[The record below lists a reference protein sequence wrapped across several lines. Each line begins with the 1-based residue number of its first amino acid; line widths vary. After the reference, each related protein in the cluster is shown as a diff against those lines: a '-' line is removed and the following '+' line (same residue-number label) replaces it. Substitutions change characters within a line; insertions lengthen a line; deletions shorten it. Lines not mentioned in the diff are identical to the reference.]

1 MTTTFE
7 QARALYDSDEQM
19 ARTLLDLVIVTRLD
33 LELQQALRRRAE
45 DKLQLYRTLK
55 RKPQDGAST

>member
-19 ARTLLDLVIVTRLD
+19 ARTLLDLMIVMRLD
-33 LELQQALRRRAE
+33 LDLQQALRRRAE
-45 DKLQLYRTLK
+45 EKLEQNRILK
-55 RKPQDGAST
+55 RKPQNGAST

>member
-19 ARTLLDLVIVTRLD
+19 ARTLLDLVIVMRLD
-33 LELQQALRRRAE
+33 LDLQQALRRRAE
-45 DKLQLYRTLK
+45 EKLEQNRILK
-55 RKPQDGAST
+55 RKPQNGAST